1 MAKKIVFNEEAR
13 KSLLK
18 GIDAVADAE
27 QRLRDGYVVFHGPVV
42 DNTGKERIAD
52 GEELSIEEANSMQW
66 FYPNVIDNWAD
77 KPE

>member
-1 MAKKIVFNEEAR
+1 MNIELCDFEITV
-13 KSLLK
+13 
-18 GIDAVADAE
+18 
-27 QRLRDGYVVFHGPVV
+27 
-42 DNTGKERIAD
+42 TGKERIAD